1 MKKWRSG
8 KFIYLVEKKN
18 ERVENIFLEIY
29 FHALLHSIRNNF
41 LIITL
46 IFFLKAIVDLKK
58 KKKRNQNPL
67 FDLKQEDN
75 REKKIMA

>member
-8 KFIYLVEKKN
+8 KLICLVEKKN
-18 ERVENIFLEIY
+18 EGVENIFVEIY
-29 FHALLHSIRNNF
+29 SHVLLHSIRNNF

-67 FDLKQEDN
+67 FDLKQQVT
-75 REKKIMA
+75 REKK